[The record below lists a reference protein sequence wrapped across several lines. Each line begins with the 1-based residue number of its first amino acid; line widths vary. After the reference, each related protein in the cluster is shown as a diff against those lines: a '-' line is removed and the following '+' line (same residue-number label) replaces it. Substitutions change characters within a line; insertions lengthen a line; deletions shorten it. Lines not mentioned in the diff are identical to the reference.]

1 MRIFVLKFGYLFDMV
16 VNLNNKELNALVH
29 LLDEPDERVFDSI
42 RNKIHSYG
50 KEAIPYLEKALEIT
64 FDNIIQGRA
73 GDIIKIIQQGEL
85 HSEFT
90 NWINTS
96 SSDLLKGFLL
106 VTRSQYPEINEET
119 LTIIVEQMK
128 MDAWLELNDNL
139 TALENIK
146 VLNHIIY
153 YVHNFDGNKI
163 NLFAPQN
170 FYLNTFLETRKGSTL
185 SLGMLYIIIAQKL
198 NIPVYGVNLPQHFI
212 LAYVSELAPDV
223 PSMDDVLFY
232 INPFNKGAV
241 FTKREIE
248 LFIRQLKIT
257 PDMSFFAPCSNID
270 IIKRLIGNLISSYTQ
285 LGYPDKIE
293 ELEGLLK
300 LTGKPK

>member
-1 MRIFVLKFGYLFDMV
+1 LIFPDFKKNFTMV
-16 VNLNNKELNALVH
+16 AFLENKELNALVH
-29 LLDEPDERVFDSI
+29 LLDEPDEKVFDSI
-42 RNKIHSYG
+42 REKIHSFG
-50 KEAIPYLEKALEIT
+50 KEAIPYLEKALEVS
-64 FDNIIQGRA
+64 FDSFIQERA
-73 GDIIKIIQQGEL
+73 GEIIRDIQQGEL

-96 SSDLLKGFLL
+96 SSDLLKGYLL
-106 VTRSQYPEINEET
+106 VTRSQYPELSEEN
-119 LTIIVEQMK
+119 LTIRVEQMK

-153 YVHNFDGNKI
+153 HVHNFDGYKI

-170 FYLNTFLETRKGSTL
+170 FYLNTFLETRKGSAL
-185 SLGMLYIIIAQKL
+185 SLGMLYIIIAHKL

-212 LAYVSELAPDV
+212 LAYVSELAADV
-223 PSMDDVLFY
+223 PSMEDVLFY

-248 LFIRQLKIT
+248 LFIQQLKIN
-257 PDMSFFAPCSNID
+257 PDSSFFTPCSNID
-270 IIKRLIGNLISSYTQ
+270 IIKRLIGNLIYSYTQ

-293 ELEGLLK
+293 DLERLLK
-300 LTGKPK
+300 LTERTK

>member
-1 MRIFVLKFGYLFDMV
+1 MTELLE
-16 VNLNNKELNALVH
+16 NKELNALLH
-29 LLDEPDERVFDSI
+29 LLDEPDEKAFDSI
-42 RNKIHSYG
+42 RKKIHSFG
-50 KEAIPYLEKALEIT
+50 KEAIPYLEKALEIN
-64 FDNIIQGRA
+64 FDPFIQERA
-73 GDIIKIIQQGEL
+73 GEIVREIQQGEL
-85 HSEFT
+85 QSEFT

-119 LTIIVEQMK
+119 LSIRVEQMK

-153 YVHNFDGNKI
+153 QVHNFDGNKI
-163 NLFAPQN
+163 NLSAPQN
-170 FYLNTFLETRKGSTL
+170 FYLNTFLETRKGSAL
-185 SLGMLYIIIAQKL
+185 SLGILYIIIAQKL

-212 LAYVSELAPDV
+212 LAYVSELASDV
-223 PSMDDVLFY
+223 PTMDDVLFY

-248 LFIRQLKIT
+248 LFIRQLKID
-257 PDMSFFAPCSNID
+257 PDRAFFAPCSNID
-270 IIKRLIGNLISSYTQ
+270 IIKRLIESLILSYTQ

-293 ELEGLLK
+293 DLERLLK
-300 LTGKPK
+300 LTEKNP